1 MSTRRRAVCGGTI
14 ERVSRAGQ
22 PAAVDVAEQ
31 LDYYLVFANVRA
43 RERALPPE
51 GIVVE
56 EFVLRSDGTAAAL
69 DSAGWTAV
77 GGTWWSATA
86 FSRGLRSDARLQA
99 RVTPVARSGADAA
112 YRMLSGGDLGPEPE
126 LRRHFLDRLDLPD
139 AAPLQLVPAQATGE
153 RRIYRVL
160 LAGDLPEPGLAA
172 LRSAWRMQPFDRHD
186 DAAHRI
192 AGRTRRTLDG
202 QTVTWTLRRVG
213 VDTAWAVDLSTDRAA
228 DAPDPTVTALLG
240 RLRADARGQGLIPV
254 TVERL
259 R

>member
-1 MSTRRRAVCGGTI
+1 M
-14 ERVSRAGQ
+14 SRAAHH
-22 PAAVDVAEQ
+22 AAVDVAEQ

-56 EFVLRSDGTAAAL
+56 EFVLRPDGTTSAL
-69 DSAGWTAV
+69 DSAGWTA
-77 GGTWWSATA
+77 GGAWWSAAA
-86 FSRGLRSDARLQA
+86 FSRGLRDDARLQA
-99 RVTPVARSGADAA
+99 RVTAVDRASAQAA
-112 YRMLSGGDLGPEPE
+112 YRLLGGGELLPEPE
-126 LRRHFLDRLDLPD
+126 LRRHFLDRLDLPV
-139 AAPLQLVPAQATGE
+139 APPLNLVPAQATAE

-172 LRSAWRMQPFDRHD
+172 LRSGWRMQPFDRAD
-186 DAAHRI
+186 DAANRI

-202 QTVTWTLRRVG
+202 QTVTWTLRRIG
-213 VDTAWAVDLSTDRAA
+213 SALAWAVDLATDRP
-228 DAPDPTVTALLG
+228 DDTSAPALAALLC
-240 RLRADARGQGLIPV
+240 RLRTDARGQGLIPV

>member
-1 MSTRRRAVCGGTI
+1 M
-14 ERVSRAGQ
+14 SRAGQ
-22 PAAVDVAEQ
+22 PAVDVAEQ

-56 EFVLRSDGTAAAL
+56 EFVLRADGTASAL
-69 DSAGWTAV
+69 DSAGWTA
-77 GGTWWSATA
+77 GGTWWSAAA

-99 RVTPVARSGADAA
+99 RVTPVDRAGADVA
-112 YRMLSGGDLGPEPE
+112 YRMLGGGDLGSEPE
-126 LRRHFLDRLDLPD
+126 LRRHFLDRLDLPG

-160 LAGDLPEPGLAA
+160 LAGDLTEPGLAA
-172 LRSAWRMQPFDRHD
+172 LRGGWRMQPFDRHD

-202 QTVTWTLRRVG
+202 QTVTWTLRRIG
-213 VDTAWAVDLSTDRAA
+213 VDTAWAVDLATDRAA

-240 RLRADARGQGLIPV
+240 RLRADARNQGLIPV